1 MKASSSSGAIIMDA
15 ADLLGGSDD
24 DEQIDEKITSGFRVD
39 LSDEDSDEKATK
51 FLKKDPAKDAQ
62 RTALKGPRKFMG

>member
-1 MKASSSSGAIIMDA
+1 MDA

-24 DEQIDEKITSGFRVD
+24 DDDGHIDEKITSGFRVD

-62 RTALKGPRKFMG
+62 RTALKGPRMIYVLMYA